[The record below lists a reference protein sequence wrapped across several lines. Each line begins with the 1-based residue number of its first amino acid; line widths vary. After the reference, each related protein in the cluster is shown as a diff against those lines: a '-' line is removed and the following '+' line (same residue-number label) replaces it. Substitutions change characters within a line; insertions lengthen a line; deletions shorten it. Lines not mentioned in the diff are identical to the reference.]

1 MQLIQN
7 EDSVQLAGGGRAIY
21 LSEMKISGE
30 RSGVGTTAAELHA
43 AFGRVQ
49 PHDHEL
55 SGPDAF
61 GFAKVDEASD
71 GSLDIKATRESDGS
85 ILTCVFSLSSRKDID
100 WALSIWRDIKPTHP
114 A

>member
-1 MQLIQN
+1 MKSLDVGRWSVPRPDGMELIQN
-7 EDSVQLAGGGRAIY
+7 EDSVQLVGGGRVIY
-21 LSEMKISGE
+21 LSEMRISGE

-43 AFGRVQ
+43 AFRRAQ

-61 GFAKVDEASD
+61 GFA
-71 GSLDIKATRESDGS
+71 GS